1 MRNLLEIFTKFQ
13 SRASRSTASVQGRAK
28 LYSKS
33 FSRLQAK
40 LGHLTGE
47 VWNAEQTISEVESV
61 VGGENI
67 VVLIV
72 VRRGLC
78 LPSVLLSELSNVVFL
93 NITRQRLPPPH
104 REGGHCIL
112 HSNISSDNAIIILK
126 S

>member
-1 MRNLLEIFTKFQ
+1 MTNLLEIFAKLQ
-13 SRASRSTASVQGRAK
+13 GSSSRTTASVKSRAE

-47 VWNAEQTISEVESV
+47 VRDAEQTISKVESV

-72 VRRGLC
+72 VSRGLC
-78 LPSVLLSELSNVVFL
+78 SPPDFPSELSNVVFL
-93 NITRQRLPPPH
+93 NITSHRLPPPH
-104 REGGHCIL
+104 REGGHCIAYIN
-112 HSNISSDNAIIILK
+112 HHHP
-126 S
+126 

>member
-1 MRNLLEIFTKFQ
+1 MVNVRMRNLLEIFTKFQ
-13 SRASRSTASVQGRAK
+13 SRASRSTASVQGRAQ

-33 FSRLQAK
+33 FSCLQAK

-72 VRRGLC
+72 V
-78 LPSVLLSELSNVVFL
+78 
-93 NITRQRLPPPH
+93 
-104 REGGHCIL
+104 
-112 HSNISSDNAIIILK
+112 
-126 S
+126 